1 MKLALPHKMAQSLS
15 QKLEKIYCEWTS
27 DYPDIP
33 WMTQELR
40 IPVDAG
46 MTSVV
51 FHCVF
56 TQLAQVPD
64 VELVFRSGV
73 DSKSSEVTLEWQV
86 PEGAPGLLL
95 TLNGVDSRAL
105 EALVFRQKRDAI
117 CRSAMVCLQQDM
129 VSGEWLVLYNSLER
143 GKALESLIKSRLKD
157 LAPPVAKAVEA
168 YLSSMLNG
176 DFKLAASH
184 FHTISDSAAV
194 KAPLQKLMEIFQLQ
208 SNAHGMKRVFKFWT
222 PEEKR
227 GYMQKALDI
236 VEEIRKVTDKV
247 CISGGAIL
255 GYQRE
260 GQLLAHDDDL
270 DIVVGVTMDQ
280 FGGIGPT
287 LDMLAKHLG
296 AAGYVVKGCFFAHL
310 WIETDARTGQTLD
323 VFVAALEE
331 EYASFYP
338 SRRKSMKASDLFPA
352 VFNELEGL
360 VLPMPANIEGYLV
373 GVYGPAWRQPDVG
386 FAHPWDRSEYA
397 GLSGARS
404 HQPMM
409 TRGELIAEQLRKRR
423 AQTALTRTG
432 AHP

>member
-184 FHTISDSAAV
+184 FHTAKADGDFPTAKQCTRYEAGFQILDARGKARLHAKGTGHCGGNPKSHRQGMHQRGSHSWLSA
-194 KAPLQKLMEIFQLQ
+194 
-208 SNAHGMKRVFKFWT
+208 
-222 PEEKR
+222 R
-227 GYMQKALDI
+227 GA
-236 VEEIRKVTDKV
+236 
-247 CISGGAIL
+247 
-255 GYQRE
+255 
-260 GQLLAHDDDL
+260 
-270 DIVVGVTMDQ
+270 VVG
-280 FGGIGPT
+280 
-287 LDMLAKHLG
+287 A
-296 AAGYVVKGCFFAHL
+296 
-310 WIETDARTGQTLD
+310 
-323 VFVAALEE
+323 
-331 EYASFYP
+331 
-338 SRRKSMKASDLFPA
+338 
-352 VFNELEGL
+352 
-360 VLPMPANIEGYLV
+360 
-373 GVYGPAWRQPDVG
+373 
-386 FAHPWDRSEYA
+386 
-397 GLSGARS
+397 
-404 HQPMM
+404 
-409 TRGELIAEQLRKRR
+409 
-423 AQTALTRTG
+423 
-432 AHP
+432 